1 MALRPYIMYRLKRI
15 RSLVKKKPGIQAALK
30 EVGMGAIQMPLTGMT
45 VRGCPALCVT
55 KPAAG
60 YRRALK
66 QGLMQAATFP

>member
-15 RSLVKKKPGIQAALK
+15 RSLGKKKPGIQASLK
-30 EVGMGAIQMPLTGMT
+30 EVGMGAIQIPCWAT
-45 VRGCPALCVT
+45 VGNRPTLHVT